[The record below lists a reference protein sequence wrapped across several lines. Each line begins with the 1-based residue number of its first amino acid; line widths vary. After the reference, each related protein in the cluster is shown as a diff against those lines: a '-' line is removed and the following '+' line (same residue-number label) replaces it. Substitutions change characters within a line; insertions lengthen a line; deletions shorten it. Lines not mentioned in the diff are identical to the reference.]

1 MIKIIL
7 KLLLALLL
15 TSSYGVWAQQLDVD
29 SARSFPI
36 VNYQM
41 KADRNTTPS
50 VDHSKFNILKEE
62 FADAHQ
68 VTAACL
74 SCHTNRDKEV
84 MATSHWMWQRE
95 EEIPGKGKVWL
106 GKRNILNNFCIGT
119 RSNEA
124 TCTRCH
130 IGYGW
135 KDKNFDFD
143 DPLNIDCLVCHDKT
157 DTYRKEKGE
166 AGYPKK
172 SVDLNFVARNVGTPG
187 RENCGICHF
196 WGGGGNN
203 VKHGD
208 MEISLLD
215 ASRNVDVHM
224 TTEGEDMSCV
234 ECHVTEKHEM
244 AGKLYALSS
253 ENKNRASCEYCHTE
267 APHLNKTLNVHCY
280 RIACQTCHIP
290 TYAKVNATKMIWDW
304 STAGRL
310 DEHGKP
316 IHESDADGNHNYLSI
331 KGNFVYD
338 DNVIP
343 EYFWFNGTAS
353 HQLIEDKITT
363 VPVQMNT
370 LYGSYLDRGQD
381 GGAVSKIWPM
391 KVHRGKQP
399 YDTVYK
405 TLIQVKT
412 WDKEPDKGAYWAE
425 FDWQKA
431 NQLGMEY
438 VGLPYSGHFDFV
450 ETEMYWPL
458 NHMVSPADQ
467 SLKCIDCHTRD
478 KKGRMANLTNF
489 YLPGRDVSMV
499 VETAGVSFILASI
512 IGIGFHAFCRMFF
525 GGKCILN
532 IKEEEDE
539 L

>member
-1 MIKIIL
+1 MLRFLRIIAIY
-7 KLLLALLL
+7 LLVISWVTVLGQ
-15 TSSYGVWAQQLDVD
+15 SEGD
-29 SARSFPI
+29 SLQKFPI
-36 VNYQM
+36 VHYKM

-50 VDHSKFNILKEE
+50 TDHAKFKILQEPFE
-62 FADAHQ
+62 SAHD

-135 KDKNFDFD
+135 SDKNFDFS

-157 DTYRKEKGE
+157 NTYRKAKGA
-166 AGYPKK
+166 AGYPEKT
-172 SVDLNFVARNVGTPG
+172 VNLNLVAQNVGEPG

-208 MEISLLD
+208 LEIALLEPKR
-215 ASRNVDVHM
+215 SVDVHM
-224 TTEGEDMSCV
+224 TPEGEDMSCV
-234 ECHVTEKHEM
+234 DCHVTEKHEM
-244 AGKLYALSS
+244 SGKLYALSS
-253 ENKNRASCEYCHTE
+253 ENKNRAECSYCHTE
-267 APHLNKTLNVHCY
+267 QPHKNNTLNIHGS

-290 TYAKVNATKMIWDW
+290 TYAKVNSTKMIWDW

-310 DEHGKP
+310 DDDGKP

-331 KGNFVYD
+331 KGNFVFD

-343 EYFWFNGTAS
+343 EYYWFNGIAG
-353 HQLIEDKITT
+353 HQLIEDKIDTT
-363 VPVQMNT
+363 PVQMNT
-370 LYGSYLDRGQD
+370 LYGSYRDKGNT
-381 GGAVSKIWPM
+381 GGGVSKIWPV

-405 TLIQVKT
+405 TLIQAKT
-412 WDKEPDKGAYWAE
+412 WDKEAGKGAYWTD

-431 NQLGMEY
+431 NKLGMDY
-438 VGLPYSGHFDFV
+438 VGLPYSGHFDFI

-478 KKGRMANLTNF
+478 NGRLENLTDF
-489 YLPGRDVSMV
+489 YLSGRDVNMV
-499 VETAGVSFILASI
+499 VETAGVSFILASLI
-512 IGIGFHAFCRMFF
+512 FVLFHAGCRIIF
-525 GGKCILN
+525 GGKCKVSSVN
-532 IKEEEDE
+532 NEDKK
-539 L
+539 